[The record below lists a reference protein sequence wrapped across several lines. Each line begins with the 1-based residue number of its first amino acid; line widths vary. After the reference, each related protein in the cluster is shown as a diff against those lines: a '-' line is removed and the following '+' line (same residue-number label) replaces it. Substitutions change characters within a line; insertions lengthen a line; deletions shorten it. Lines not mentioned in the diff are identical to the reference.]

1 MTEEGTISYRIFCDE
16 LIILVM
22 PHGFISKMKVLIA
35 EGSSSVREGFAR
47 LVSNMDG
54 VRLVGK
60 AQDIGEA
67 RILARQILPDL
78 MILDVG
84 LSSGSGMDL
93 LKQIKQDV
101 PDCTVFM
108 ITDFPHPFYR
118 RRCMEAGAE
127 YFFDK
132 FTELDALMEELKA
145 VILRFYA
152 LSSKS

>member
-1 MTEEGTISYRIFCDE
+1 
-16 LIILVM
+16 
-22 PHGFISKMKVLIA
+22 MKVLIA
-35 EGSSSVREGFAR
+35 EGSPSVREGFAR

-60 AQDIGEA
+60 AQDAAEA
-67 RILARQILPDL
+67 RILTRQILPDL
-78 MILDVG
+78 AILDVG

-93 LKQIKQDV
+93 LRHIKKDI

-118 RRCMEAGAE
+118 RRCLEAGAE

-132 FTELDALMEELKA
+132 FTELDTLMAELKN
-145 VILRFYA
+145 VILRFHA
-152 LSSKS
+152 LPHNA

>member
-1 MTEEGTISYRIFCDE
+1 
-16 LIILVM
+16 
-22 PHGFISKMKVLIA
+22 MKVLIA
-35 EGSSSVREGFAR
+35 EGSPSVREGFAR

-60 AQDIGEA
+60 AQDVTEA
-67 RILARQILPDL
+67 RILTRQILPDL
-78 MILDVG
+78 AILDVG

-93 LKQIKQDV
+93 LRHIKKDI

-118 RRCMEAGAE
+118 RRCLEAGAE

-132 FTELDALMEELKA
+132 FTELDTLMAELKN
-145 VILRFYA
+145 VILRFHA
-152 LSSKS
+152 LSHNA

>member
-1 MTEEGTISYRIFCDE
+1 
-16 LIILVM
+16 
-22 PHGFISKMKVLIA
+22 MKVLIA

-60 AQDIGEA
+60 AQDVAEA
-67 RILARQILPDL
+67 RILTRQILPDL
-78 MILDVG
+78 AILDVG
-84 LSSGSGMDL
+84 LSSGSGMEL
-93 LKQIKQDV
+93 LRHIKQDI

-118 RRCMEAGAE
+118 RRCFEAGAE

-132 FTELDALMEELKA
+132 FTELDTLMAALKN
-145 VILRFYA
+145 VILRFHA
-152 LSSKS
+152 LSHNV